1 MPSQNFID
9 RIRVFCS
16 SGKGGA
22 GSAHL
27 RHEKF
32 IPKGGPDGGDG
43 GDGGSVIIVGNRHRW
58 TLLHLQ
64 YTKHVK
70 ADDGES
76 GGRQRSQGARGADRV
91 IEVPLGTV
99 AIDEETG
106 EQIGEIT
113 EEGQTLVIKKG
124 GRGGLGNWNFKSP
137 TLQTPRFA
145 QPGEPG
151 VEGWVVFELKSFADV
166 GLIGFPN
173 AGKSTLLAQVTKA
186 TPKIADYPFTT
197 LQPQLGIVRYKGDNT
212 FVMADIPGIIADA
225 HLGRGI
231 GLRFLRHTER
241 NAILLFIVAADT
253 DDVERDYNTLC
264 EELRLYKPELLEKK
278 RALAVSKSDL
288 LLQEK
293 REQIEQQLQ
302 DLDVPYLFFSSF
314 SGEGLESLL
323 DLLWKLLQEA
333 NQ

>member
-43 GDGGSVIIVGNRHRW
+43 GDGGSVIIVGNKHRW

-76 GGRQRSQGARGADRV
+76 RGRQRSQGARGADRV

>member
-9 RIRVFCS
+9 RIRIFCS

-22 GSAHL
+22 GSTHL

-43 GDGGSVIIVGNRHRW
+43 GNGGSVIIVGNRHRW

-64 YTKHVK
+64 YTKHVM
-70 ADDGES
+70 AEDGEA
-76 GGRQRSQGARGADRV
+76 GGRQRSQGARGADRI

-106 EQIGEIT
+106 EQIGEIV
-113 EEGQTLVIKKG
+113 EEGQTLVIKQG
-124 GRGGLGNWNFKSP
+124 GRGGLGNWNFRSA
-137 TLQTPRFA
+137 TQQTPRYS

-151 VEGWVVFELKSFADV
+151 VEGWVIFELKSFADV

-173 AGKSTLLAQVTKA
+173 VGKSTLLASVTSAK
-186 TPKIADYPFTT
+186 PKIADYPFTT
-197 LQPQLGIVRYKGDNT
+197 LQPQLGIVEYKGSHS

-241 NAILLFIVAADT
+241 NAILLFVVAADT
-253 DDVERDYNTLC
+253 DDVERDYHTLC

-278 RALAVSKSDL
+278 RALGISKSEL
-288 LLQEK
+288 ISQER
-293 REQIEQQLQ
+293 REQIEQQI
-302 DLDVPYLFFSSF
+302 DIDIPYLFFSAF
-314 SGEGLESLL
+314 TGEGMDSLK

-333 NQ
+333 NK

>member
-9 RIRVFCS
+9 RIRIFCS

-43 GDGGSVIIVGNRHRW
+43 GNGGSVIIVGNRHRW

-70 ADDGES
+70 AGDGES
-76 GGRQRSQGARGADRV
+76 GGRQRSQGARGEDRV

-197 LQPQLGIVRYKGDNT
+197 LQPQLGIVRYRDGLS

-253 DDVERDYNTLC
+253 DDVERDYHTLC

-278 RALAVSKSDL
+278 RALAISKSDL
-288 LLQEK
+288 ITQER
-293 REQIEQQLQ
+293 REQIEQQLVV
-302 DLDVPYLFFSSF
+302 DVPYLFFSSF
-314 SGEGLESLL
+314 SGEGLQALL